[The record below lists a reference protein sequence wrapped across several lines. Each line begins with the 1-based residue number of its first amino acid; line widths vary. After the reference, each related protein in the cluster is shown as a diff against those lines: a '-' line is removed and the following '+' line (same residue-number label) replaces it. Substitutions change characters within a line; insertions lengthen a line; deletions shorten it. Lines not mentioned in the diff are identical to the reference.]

1 VIRGK
6 EISTSVERLRFSVG
20 CGDFSHLLGV
30 PNLMRCDH
38 LEPFAEVEGAQ
49 KGMGHVIFS

>member
-1 VIRGK
+1 MIRGK

-20 CGDFSHLLGV
+20 CGDLSHLFCV
-30 PNLMRCDH
+30 PNLMRGEH